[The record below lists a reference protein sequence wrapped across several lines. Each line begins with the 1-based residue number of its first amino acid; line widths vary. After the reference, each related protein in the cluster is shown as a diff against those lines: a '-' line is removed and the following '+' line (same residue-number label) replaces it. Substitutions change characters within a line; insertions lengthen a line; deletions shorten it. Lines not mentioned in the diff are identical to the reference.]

1 MCPTST
7 LAGVFI
13 ANCIA
18 AMAAEELLN
27 RKAALPVFVS
37 ANLDGGDEHNQK
49 LLDFMRKRVRGL

>member
-1 MCPTST
+1 
-7 LAGVFI
+7 
-13 ANCIA
+13 
-18 AMAAEELLN
+18 MAAEELLN